1 MEYGAKLT
9 QSGYTWSHHPIRDQ
23 AVQANKSK
31 NNDLYNN
38 ISRQRTIIS
47 TLHIV
52 TAMFFSF
59 LKGMSHIIFPFKS
72 MQKGGNKIICRKQ
85 TKKKKKWYIWHIGFR
100 KEGPPRSEPHLHR
113 LVALET
119 WETQSTLFLIPRI
132 LLIKCRNMER
142 QTTNLQRA
150 KTIISLVHAK
160 DV

>member
-38 ISRQRTIIS
+38 SSRQRTTIS

-72 MQKGGNKIICRKQ
+72 MEKGGNKIICRKQ
-85 TKKKKKWYIWHIGFR
+85 TKKKMVYLAHRIQK
-100 KEGPPRSEPHLHR
+100 RSSSKVRTTSSSFSSTGNMRNTVNLVPDSSHL
-113 LVALET
+113 T
-119 WETQSTLFLIPRI
+119 
-132 LLIKCRNMER
+132 LIKCRNMER
-142 QTTNLQRA
+142 QATNLQRA